1 MDGAIARAVPT
12 ERRLTA
18 RVKINELP
26 WLSATRLR
34 QGRDVVLIDLS
45 RGGALIEGGARLLPG
60 TRAVL
65 QLLGPGGCLL
75 ACGSVLRCHV
85 SAITLEKGV
94 TYRGALTFDQAI
106 DFGKE
111 ARVLSRY
118 PVTIRQTN
126 ATPSRVSK
134 EQLGDARG
142 HDLPGEGW
150 IAEDA
155 PADCP

>member
-1 MDGAIARAVPT
+1 MDGTIARAVPT

-18 RVKINELP
+18 RAKIDELP

-34 QGRDVVLIDLS
+34 PGRDVVLIDLS
-45 RGGALIEGGARLLPG
+45 TGGALIEGSARLLPG

-65 QLLGPGGCLL
+65 QLLGTGGCLL

-85 SAITLEKGV
+85 SAITSEEGV

-118 PVTIRQTN
+118 PVAMRQTDV
-126 ATPSRVSK
+126 TPRRVFM

-142 HDLPGEGW
+142 HDLPGDGW
-150 IAEDA
+150 VAEDA
-155 PADCP
+155 PANWP

>member
-1 MDGAIARAVPT
+1 MDGTIARAVPT

-18 RVKINELP
+18 RAKINELP

-34 QGRDVVLIDLS
+34 PGRDVVLIDLS
-45 RGGALIEGGARLLPG
+45 RGGALIEGSTRLLPG

-85 SAITLEKGV
+85 SAITLEEGV

-106 DFGKE
+106 DE
-111 ARVLSRY
+111 
-118 PVTIRQTN
+118 
-126 ATPSRVSK
+126 
-134 EQLGDARG
+134 
-142 HDLPGEGW
+142 GERNLVGN
-150 IAEDA
+150 
-155 PADCP
+155 